1 MLLTIIE
8 GRGGVASELGE
19 DATTGP
25 KSLSCAIL
33 FCQVR
38 RIPLA
43 IQVSSL
49 YPGSILS
56 PPWWYPYATQV
67 LYTWVLPN
75 VNLGSVEFWCFFDAY
90 CTFTSILVL
99 HLIAS

>member
-8 GRGGVASELGE
+8 SRGGVASELGE

-25 KSLSCAIL
+25 KISLSCAIL
-33 FCQVR
+33 CQVR

-56 PPWWYPYATQV
+56 AP
-67 LYTWVLPN
+67 
-75 VNLGSVEFWCFFDAY
+75 
-90 CTFTSILVL
+90 
-99 HLIAS
+99 

>member
-8 GRGGVASELGE
+8 SRGGVESELGE
-19 DATTGP
+19 DTTTGP
-25 KSLSCAIL
+25 KISLSCAIL
-33 FCQVR
+33 CQVR

-43 IQVSSL
+43 IQISSL
-49 YPGSILS
+49 YPCSILS

-67 LYTWVLPN
+67 LPT
-75 VNLGSVEFWCFFDAY
+75 VNLGSIEFCFFFDAY